1 LDNFL
6 LGQGRNVVLV
16 VQVVVKLHAFGDFD
30 AKEAHAVLDD
40 IGDVLGE
47 HEADG
52 FLLLVGLIQNAI
64 VVVEL
69 VEDLCEL
76 VAVVGNTAGAII
88 FTSLLYGSTEFVHL
102 LNQLDLLFTE

>member
-1 LDNFL
+1 MDNFL
-6 LGQGRNVVLV
+6 LGLGRNVVLV

-30 AKEAHAVLDD
+30 AKEAHAVPDD
-40 IGDVLGE
+40 LSDVLGE

-76 VAVVGNTAGAII
+76 VAVVGNTAGAVV
-88 FTSLLYGSTEFVHL
+88 FTCLLYGSTEFIHL
-102 LNQLDLLFTE
+102 LNQFYLFFVK